1 MVDNRP
7 EATRTIRTSYAR
19 VQGLGPAHHGVG
31 EWWLHRV
38 TAVANVPLILSFVLI
53 VALCAGRPYEEAVR
67 LVSHPLVA
75 ILLILGVLSVTN
87 HMRMGLQIV
96 IEDYVHDRGL
106 KIAAVIA
113 NTFYTTVVAVACLYA
128 IVRIS
133 LRTLV

>member
-7 EATRTIRTSYAR
+7 EATRTIRTAYAR
-19 VQGLGPAHHGVG
+19 AKGLGPAHHGTS

-38 TAVANVPLILSFVLI
+38 TAVSNVPLILSFVVI
-53 VALCAGRPYEEAVR
+53 VALCAGRSYEDAVR

-96 IEDYVHDRGL
+96 IEDYVHDKGL

-113 NTFYTTVVAVACLYA
+113 NTFYCVVVAVACLYA
-128 IVRIS
+128 IVRVS